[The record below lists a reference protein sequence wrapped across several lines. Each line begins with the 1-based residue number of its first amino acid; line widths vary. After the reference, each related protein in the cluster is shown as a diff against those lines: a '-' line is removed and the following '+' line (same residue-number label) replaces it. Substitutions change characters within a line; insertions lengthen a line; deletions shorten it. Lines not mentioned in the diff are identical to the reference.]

1 MTRKLAALRRSRT
14 VIWRAIMAAITPP
27 RFPDVKNYRRKLEP
41 EQVIPG
47 QQPQNLTVQNSS
59 GRTERTPLTRKS

>member
-1 MTRKLAALRRSRT
+1 
-14 VIWRAIMAAITPP
+14 MAAITPP